1 MRGFW
6 EYIKSLYPTQ
16 LPVGMTEFQEW
27 SNSILKLS
35 KVPDNDSTR
44 FAIAVMILHLNA
56 NEDRKPKRYFVK
68 CLNKSA
74 ANECGNAIAMILK
87 EKQKQAA
94 QVEAQRLAEAQ
105 NIGSNNN
112 GASNEVE
119 RNKEI

>member
-1 MRGFW
+1 MKLW
-6 EYIKSLYPTQ
+6 ERFKSYFPTQ

-27 SNSILKLS
+27 SDSILSLS

-56 NEDRKPKRYFVK
+56 SEDRKPKHYFVK

-74 ANECGNAIAMILK
+74 ANECGNAIAMALK

-94 QVEAQRLAEAQ
+94 QAEDQRLAE
-105 NIGSNNN
+105 
-112 GASNEVE
+112 
-119 RNKEI
+119 

>member
-1 MRGFW
+1 MKLW
-6 EYIKSLYPTQ
+6 ERFKSYFPTQ

-27 SNSILKLS
+27 SDSILSLS

-56 NEDRKPKRYFVK
+56 SEDRKPKHYFVK

-74 ANECGNAIAMILK
+74 TNECGNAIAMALK

-94 QVEAQRLAEAQ
+94 QAEDQRLAEEK
-105 NIGSNNN
+105 NIGSNQL
-112 GASNEVE
+112 GTSDAVE
-119 RNKEI
+119 QNKAI